1 MGTPELFVLLGIPLL
16 FILPVWLSLK
26 IYKDELRFWRQLSCL
41 ASILASWPGFII
53 VRSIHQARKGYE
65 DQRRQNLKP

>member
-1 MGTPELFVLLGIPLL
+1 MGTQELFVLLGIPLL
-16 FILPVWLSLK
+16 FILPVCLSLK